1 MMIFRWNSAATLVAL
16 LAMVYVTSCGG
27 SDPREMVIGEWS
39 VHPQDVKQ
47 SNIRDV
53 SQLKMTVSIAE
64 DGTFVLTGSQVFKG
78 LSGTDNVKGTYEF
91 LDDFTMHVE
100 MKTRAFDYEPTDYA
114 ITKVSRNELLLN
126 SESHAVTLI
135 RE

>member
-1 MMIFRWNSAATLVAL
+1 MKFNWNTSRTFIVLIVGSLLVG
-16 LAMVYVTSCGG
+16 CGS
-27 SDPREMVIGEWS
+27 SDPREKVVGEWS
-39 VHPQDVKQ
+39 VHPQDTKG
-47 SNIRDV
+47 SNVREV
-53 SQLKMTVSIAE
+53 SQLKMTVTIAD

-114 ITKVSRNELLLN
+114 ITEVSRNELLLN